1 MKKMYVL
8 FILSFVTFFMVSAK
22 PVDENTAKTIGF
34 NFITKLSAR
43 FQGKTPGDLKLI
55 YAPGSTGSDNFRG
68 GSTLPA
74 YYVFSFTE
82 IPGFIIIS
90 GDDAVTPI
98 LGYSTTSYFSKANLP
113 PALSAWLNNYEEQ
126 IKFAVTRK
134 LEATPETES
143 EWEKYLTP
151 ATKTPVQSKGVAGV
165 EPLIRLTWSQS
176 PYYNTLCPMNKDS
189 AKLTVTGCVA
199 TAMAMVMKYYNY
211 PKTGTGFYSYD
222 TKKYGTLSA
231 NFGDT
236 RYNWAAMPDTG
247 SLTSENKAVAT
258 LMYHC
263 GISAKMEYGLASVG
277 GSGAWM
283 ISAGDTSMSCSEK
296 ALVTYFGYAATLHGL
311 NRNNYPDYQWIDFLK
326 EDLDASRPVMYTAY
340 DPGPKGGGHCFIC
353 DGYDNNNKFHFNW
366 GWGGIANGYF
376 EINALTPYG
385 DNYVCSHSA
394 LLGIKP
400 GAAQNLYFKLNL
412 NAPVT
417 SVASTIKYEDSL
429 SFHTD
434 IYNNDLKAFN
444 GDIAAAIFDT
454 NEVFIDMVEIKN
466 GITLNSGEH
475 FTDGITF
482 KNSGLPVMLPGEYNI
497 VIMYKSGNTGWVEVG
512 DTLSYINNTEV
523 KVINPDNIGM
533 ASGMTISPGV
543 VLTQGQP
550 VNVKLEIRNN
560 GSTDFSGSLNLA
572 IHDIDGIYMNTIEQK
587 ANFNLPAGASSGELS
602 FSSSRINNGAGSYM
616 IALWYIPAGSQE
628 WKLIGSTGYP
638 NPVRVQVNAQPLSPD
653 KYEPNDSIQI
663 ATVLPVSFSGNQT
676 QIKLQN
682 ANCHTGKDFDFYTV
696 ALPAGNSYVVNVSL
710 AESEYDSTHSNP
722 LNGDL
727 NYRLLQDT
735 VWKSPCNNNKP
746 SKIEVM
752 NGGTV
757 VLLVSPNFIAK
768 TGLYQLYIDISKNP
782 LGMQEPDNANELL
795 VYPNPARDE
804 IFMKDLTGSLKISAC
819 VVLSTDGRIVLRTT
833 PSQQGAISRIS
844 VSTLSQGLYILQAMT
859 TSGTVS
865 RKISIIK

>member
-1 MKKMYVL
+1 MKKLYIFSILTFVL
-8 FILSFVTFFMVSAK
+8 FFMVSAK

-34 NFITKLSAR
+34 NFITNISAR
-43 FQGKTPGDLKLI
+43 FQGKTPGDLKLV
-55 YAPGSTGSDNFRG
+55 YNPGSTGSDNSPEG
-68 GSTLPA
+68 MTAPA
-74 YYVFSFTE
+74 FYIFSFTE
-82 IPGFIIIS
+82 IPGFIIVA

-98 LGYSTTSYFSKANLP
+98 LGYSMVSFFSKANLP

-143 EWEKYLTP
+143 EWKKYLTP
-151 ATKTPVQSKGVAGV
+151 ATKPSVPAKGVIGV
-165 EPLIRLTWSQS
+165 DPLIKLNWSQD
-176 PYYNTLCPMNKDS
+176 PYYNALCPMDKTS
-189 AKLTVTGCVA
+189 GKLTVTGCVA

-211 PKTGTGFYSYD
+211 PKTGSGFYSYD

-236 RYNWAAMPDTG
+236 RYDWDSMPSSG
-247 SLTSENKAVAT
+247 SLTSANKAVAT

-283 ISAGDTSMSCSEK
+283 ISAGDTAISCSEK
-296 ALVTYFGYAATLHGL
+296 ALMTYFGYAATLHGL

-326 EDLDASRPVMYTAY
+326 EDLDVSRPILYTAY

-353 DGYDNNNKFHFNW
+353 DGYDNDNKFHFNW
-366 GWGGIANGYF
+366 GWGGIADGYF
-376 EINALTPYG
+376 EISALTPEG
-385 DNYVCSHSA
+385 DNYVCGHQA
-394 LLGIKP
+394 LLGVQP
-400 GAAQNLYFKLNL
+400 GAGQDKYFKLNL

-417 SVASTIKYEDSL
+417 SIASVIKYEDSL
-429 SFHTD
+429 SVYTD
-434 IYNNDLKAFN
+434 IYNNDIKTFN
-444 GDIAAAIFDT
+444 GDISAAIFDT

-475 FTDGITF
+475 FSGGVTF

-497 VIMYKSGNTGWVEVG
+497 VIIYRSSNTNWTEVG
-512 DTLSYINNTEV
+512 DTLSYINYTEIR
-523 KVINPDNIGM
+523 VINQDNIEMVAGM
-533 ASGMTISPGV
+533 VLSPGV
-543 VLTQGQP
+543 ILTQGQP

-560 GSTDFSGSLNLA
+560 GSSGFSGSLNLA

-587 ANFNLPAGASSGELS
+587 SNFSLPAGSSSGELS
-602 FSSSRINNGAGSYM
+602 FSANKLNTGPGSYM
-616 IALWYIPAGSQE
+616 IALWYVPSGSQE

-638 NPVRVQVNAQPLSPD
+638 NPVRVQVNAQPLFPD
-653 KYEPNDSIQI
+653 KYEPNDSIGI
-663 ATVLPVSFSGNQT
+663 ATVLPVTFSGNQA

-735 VWKSPCNNNKP
+735 VWKSPCNNNEP
-746 SKIEVM
+746 SRIELQ

-757 VLLVSPNFIAK
+757 VFLVSPNFIAK
-768 TGLYQLYIDISKNP
+768 TGLYQLYISISKNP
-782 LGMQEPDNANELL
+782 LGMQEPDNASELL

-804 IFMKDLTGSLKISAC
+804 IFLKDLTGSLKISEC
-819 VVLSTDGRIVLRTT
+819 IVISVDGRIVMRTT
-833 PSQQGAISRIS
+833 PAQQGAISRIS
-844 VSTLSQGLYILQAMT
+844 VSTLSEGLYILQAVT
-859 TSGTVS
+859 TSSTVS
-865 RKISIIK
+865 RKISIRK